1 MAKTCEYTVVERA
14 GSLRSDGGFD
24 LDEEAIKAEVHA
36 LQRDGW
42 EIASTA
48 MTSQAQGPPWRPSH
62 TLRVTYYLQRPV
74 KDTPYRTA
82 SRKR

>member
-1 MAKTCEYTVVERA
+1 MAKTFAYTVVART
-14 GSLRSDGGFD
+14 GRLRSDGTLD

-48 MTSQAQGPPWRPSH
+48 MASQAQGPPWRPSH
-62 TLRVTYYLQRPV
+62 TLRLTYYLKRPV
-74 KDTPYRTA
+74 EDNSYRTA